1 MSNQLAAAAEG
12 RGSRPSPRWFPA
24 LSVAVVAVL
33 IGLAV
38 GAFLTYTD
46 TPAVPL
52 PTVVVPAEDEV
63 RALQAEAEA
72 APEDPSAWQEL
83 GVAATRQ
90 AIATADPAWYGIA
103 SEAFDTAIEL
113 DPTDPFTHVARG
125 QLVLSLHDFDDA
137 LAIGQRAT
145 TELPSTADAWG
156 VLVDA
161 QVELGQYDDAAESMQ
176 RMLDLRPDLT
186 ALARA
191 SYLRQLNGDLDGA
204 ILAMRQAD
212 AAGAGAT
219 SDVSSVAGL
228 LGDLLL
234 QRGDLDEA
242 QAAYERA
249 STPSAAAGMAR
260 VAVARGDLDLAE
272 QILTDLATRAPVP
285 IVVNTL
291 AEVQTRQDDQEGLA
305 QTVELAR
312 TLATL
317 QEAAGQTVDL
327 ELALFEA
334 SYGDPA
340 RAVEVA
346 ELAYAARP
354 DNIYAAGALA
364 WALHRDGQEDRA
376 VEVAEQASRLGTVDT
391 PHELRMSEI
400 TGEGREALL
409 ARNPLAEDLYL
420 P

>member
-24 LSVAVVAVL
+24 LSIAVIAVL

-46 TPAVPL
+46 TAAVPF

-63 RALQAEAEA
+63 RALQAAAEA
-72 APEDPSAWQEL
+72 TPENPSAWQDL
-83 GVAATRQ
+83 GVGATRQ

-103 SEAFDTAIEL
+103 TQAFDRATEL
-113 DPTDPFTHVARG
+113 DPTDPFTDVARG
-125 QLVLSLHDFDDA
+125 QLVLSLHDFEGA
-137 LAIGQRAT
+137 LAIGERAT
-145 TELPSTADAWG
+145 AALPSTADAWG

-161 QVELGQYDDAAESMQ
+161 QVELGAYDQAAESLQ
-176 RMLDLRPDLT
+176 TMLDLRPDLT

-204 ILAMRQAD
+204 IVAMRQAEI
-212 AAGAGAT
+212 AGAGALAAQ
-219 SDVSSVAGL
+219 SSVAGL

-234 QRGDLDEA
+234 QRGDLEEA
-242 QAAYERA
+242 EAAYNRA
-249 STPSAAAGMAR
+249 STPAAVAGLAR
-260 VAVARGDLDLAE
+260 IAAARGDLDRAE
-272 QILTDLATRAPVP
+272 EILLDLAARLPVP
-285 IVVNTL
+285 IVINTL
-291 AEVQTRQDDQEGLA
+291 AEVQTRQDDQAALA
-305 QTVELAR
+305 DTLDLAR

-317 QEAAGQTVDL
+317 QQNAGQTVDI

-334 SYGDPA
+334 SYGDPE

-346 ELAYAARP
+346 EDAYTARP
-354 DNIYAAGALA
+354 DNVFAAGALA
-364 WALHRDGQEDRA
+364 WALYQAGDQERA
-376 VEVAEQASRLGTVDT
+376 EELAAEATRLGTVDT
-391 PHELRMSEI
+391 PHELRMAEI
-400 TGEGREALL
+400 TGEGGEALRG
-409 ARNPLAEDLYL
+409 RNPLAEELYI